1 MSNSFLNTET
11 LTLNDLFSKD
21 RTYSVPKYQRN
32 YSWDEDQWEDL
43 WSDIEDLEKSN
54 YPHFMG
60 SVVLQETKD
69 IKNIDI
75 IDGQQRLST
84 LSIFIAAVIAY
95 IDDLVKK
102 DKDKIDNE
110 KRKEIF
116 NKKYLGYESST
127 TLKIVPKLTLNKT
140 NNNFFT
146 TYIINQNIPNKS
158 TLADADKSNLLL
170 HKAFG
175 FFQRK
180 IKEKF
185 QKEDGKKIAE
195 YVEMI
200 GEQLKF
206 IVIVVQNE
214 LDAYV
219 LFQTLNARGAELT
232 AADLL
237 KNYFLSLLKNDSEA
251 LEQANAMWEDINNK
265 ISTEKIPDF
274 LRSVVNFQT
283 DSVTKNRLF
292 KEVRKDIKT
301 SEKAFSFISKLH
313 NLSSLYLALQ
323 NSNHNSWNE
332 FSQQDAK
339 YYIDILELLRFKSS
353 LPLLLVAKEKIIND
367 QEFTKILKVCAILS
381 IRYSISKTRTNKLE
395 SNYNKI
401 ACNIFYDK
409 YKNTNEII
417 KALKL
422 IDIDDND
429 FKKSFSI
436 YSKKATSGNDAKI
449 VKFLLVNIERHL
461 SGGICD
467 EQLATV
473 EHILPSSSKD
483 EKVHKLGNYILLEEK
498 YNQQLKNKNFKEK
511 INIYS
516 QSNFK
521 LAQYVS
527 REFKVWDAK
536 SIQKY
541 QNFLADQALAIWKI
555 NIRTQ

>member
-1 MSNSFLNTET
+1 MGNSFLNTET
-11 LTLNDLFSKD
+11 LTLNDLLSKD

-60 SVVLQETKD
+60 SIVLQETKD
-69 IKNIDI
+69 VKNIDI

-84 LSIFIAAVIAY
+84 LSIFIAAVIVY

-102 DKDKIDNE
+102 DKDKINNE

-146 TYIINQNIPNKS
+146 TYIINQNIPDKP

-170 HKAFG
+170 HKAFD
-175 FFQRK
+175 FFQKK

-185 QKEDGKKIAE
+185 QEEDGKKIAE

-206 IVIVVQNE
+206 IVIIVQNE

-251 LEQANAMWEDINNK
+251 LEQANSIWEDINNK

-283 DSVTKNRLF
+283 DLVTKNRLF
-292 KEVRKDIKT
+292 KEVRKNIKT
-301 SEKAFSFISKLH
+301 SEEAFSFISKLH

-332 FSQQDAK
+332 FSQKDAK
-339 YYIDILELLRFKSS
+339 YYINILELLRFKSS
-353 LPLLLVAKEKIIND
+353 LPLLLIAKEKIIND
-367 QEFTKILKVCAILS
+367 QEFTKILKACAVLS

-401 ACNIFYDK
+401 ACNIFHSK
-409 YKNTNEII
+409 YKNTKEII
-417 KALKL
+417 DALKS

-436 YSKKATSGNDAKI
+436 YSKKATSGNDEKI
-449 VKFLLVNIERHL
+449 VKFLLFNIERHL

-467 EQLATV
+467 EQIATI
-473 EHILPSSSKD
+473 EHILPSSLND
-483 EKVHKLGNYILLEEK
+483 EKVHKLGNYILLEAK

-511 INIYS
+511 IDIYS
-516 QSNFK
+516 KSNFK
-521 LAQYVS
+521 LAQYVA
-527 REFKVWDAK
+527 ENFKTWDTK
-536 SIQKY
+536 SIDQY
-541 QNFLADQALAIWKI
+541 QNFLAKQALALWKF
-555 NIRTQ
+555 

>member
-1 MSNSFLNTET
+1 ET

-60 SVVLQETKD
+60 SIVLQETKD
-69 IKNIDI
+69 VKNIDI

-84 LSIFIAAVIAY
+84 LSIFIAAVIVY

-102 DKDKIDNE
+102 DKDKINNE

-146 TYIINQNIPNKS
+146 TYIINQNIPDKP

-170 HKAFG
+170 HKAFD
-175 FFQRK
+175 FFQKK

-185 QKEDGKKIAE
+185 QEEDGKKIAE

-206 IVIVVQNE
+206 IVIIVQNE

-251 LEQANAMWEDINNK
+251 LEQANSIWEDINNK

-283 DSVTKNRLF
+283 DLVTKNRLF
-292 KEVRKDIKT
+292 KEVRKNIKT
-301 SEKAFSFISKLH
+301 SEEAFSFISKLH

-332 FSQQDAK
+332 FSQKDAK
-339 YYIDILELLRFKSS
+339 YYINILELLRFKSS
-353 LPLLLVAKEKIIND
+353 LPLLLIAKEKIIND
-367 QEFTKILKVCAILS
+367 QEFTKILKACAVLS

-409 YKNTNEII
+409 YKNANEII

-436 YSKKATSGNDAKI
+436 YSKKATSGNDEKI
-449 VKFLLVNIERHL
+449 VKFLLFNIERHL

-467 EQLATV
+467 EQIATI
-473 EHILPSSSKD
+473 EHILPSSLND
-483 EKVHKLGNYILLEEK
+483 EKVHKLGNYILLEAK

-511 INIYS
+511 IDIYS
-516 QSNFK
+516 KSNFK
-521 LAQYVS
+521 LAQYVA
-527 REFKVWDAK
+527 ENFKTWDTK
-536 SIQKY
+536 SIDQY
-541 QNFLADQALAIWKI
+541 QNFLAKQALALWKF
-555 NIRTQ
+555 

>member
-1 MSNSFLNTET
+1 MGNSFLNTET

-60 SVVLQETKD
+60 SIVLQETKD
-69 IKNIDI
+69 VKNIDI

-84 LSIFIAAVIAY
+84 LSIFIAAVIVY

-102 DKDKIDNE
+102 DKDKINNE

-146 TYIINQNIPNKS
+146 TYIINQNIPDKP

-170 HKAFG
+170 HKAFD
-175 FFQRK
+175 FFQKK

-185 QKEDGKKIAE
+185 QEEDGKKIAE

-206 IVIVVQNE
+206 IVIIVQNE

-251 LEQANAMWEDINNK
+251 LEQANSIWEDINNK

-283 DSVTKNRLF
+283 DLVTKNRLF
-292 KEVRKDIKT
+292 KEVRKNIKT
-301 SEKAFSFISKLH
+301 SEEAFSFISKLH

-332 FSQQDAK
+332 FSQKDAK
-339 YYIDILELLRFKSS
+339 YYINILELLRFKSS
-353 LPLLLVAKEKIIND
+353 LPLLLIAKEKIIND
-367 QEFTKILKVCAILS
+367 QEFT
-381 IRYSISKTRTNKLE
+381 
-395 SNYNKI
+395 
-401 ACNIFYDK
+401 
-409 YKNTNEII
+409 
-417 KALKL
+417 
-422 IDIDDND
+422 
-429 FKKSFSI
+429 
-436 YSKKATSGNDAKI
+436 
-449 VKFLLVNIERHL
+449 
-461 SGGICD
+461 
-467 EQLATV
+467 
-473 EHILPSSSKD
+473 
-483 EKVHKLGNYILLEEK
+483 
-498 YNQQLKNKNFKEK
+498 
-511 INIYS
+511 
-516 QSNFK
+516 
-521 LAQYVS
+521 
-527 REFKVWDAK
+527 
-536 SIQKY
+536 
-541 QNFLADQALAIWKI
+541 
-555 NIRTQ
+555 

>member
-1 MSNSFLNTET
+1 MGNSFLNTET

-60 SVVLQETKD
+60 SIVLQETKD
-69 IKNIDI
+69 VKNIDI

-84 LSIFIAAVIAY
+84 LSIFIAAVIVY

-102 DKDKIDNE
+102 DKDKINNE

-127 TLKIVPKLTLNKT
+127 TLKIVPKLILNKT

-146 TYIINQNIPNKS
+146 TYIINQNIPDKP

-170 HKAFG
+170 HKAFD
-175 FFQRK
+175 FFQKK

-185 QKEDGKKIAE
+185 QEEDGKKIAE

-206 IVIVVQNE
+206 IVIIVQNE

-251 LEQANAMWEDINNK
+251 LEQANSIWEDINNK

-283 DSVTKNRLF
+283 DLVTKNRLF
-292 KEVRKDIKT
+292 KEVRKNIKT
-301 SEKAFSFISKLH
+301 SEEAFSFISKLH

-332 FSQQDAK
+332 FSQKDAK
-339 YYIDILELLRFKSS
+339 YYINILELLRFKSS
-353 LPLLLVAKEKIIND
+353 LPLLLIAKEKIIND
-367 QEFTKILKVCAILS
+367 QEFTKILKACAVLS

-409 YKNTNEII
+409 YKNANEII

-436 YSKKATSGNDAKI
+436 YSKKATSGNDEKI
-449 VKFLLVNIERHL
+449 VKFLLFNIERHL

-467 EQLATV
+467 EQIATI
-473 EHILPSSSKD
+473 EHILPSSLND
-483 EKVHKLGNYILLEEK
+483 EKVHKLGNYILLEAK

-511 INIYS
+511 IDIYS
-516 QSNFK
+516 KSNFK
-521 LAQYVS
+521 LAQYVA
-527 REFKVWDAK
+527 ENFKTWDTK
-536 SIQKY
+536 SIDQY
-541 QNFLADQALAIWKI
+541 QNFLAKQALALWKF
-555 NIRTQ
+555 

>member
-1 MSNSFLNTET
+1 MGNSFLNTET

-60 SVVLQETKD
+60 SIVLQETKD
-69 IKNIDI
+69 VKNIDI

-84 LSIFIAAVIAY
+84 LSIFIAAVIVY

-102 DKDKIDNE
+102 DKDKINNE

-146 TYIINQNIPNKS
+146 TYIINQNIPDKP

-170 HKAFG
+170 HKAFD
-175 FFQRK
+175 FFQKK

-185 QKEDGKKIAE
+185 QEEDGKKIAE

-206 IVIVVQNE
+206 IVIIVQNE

-219 LFQTLNARGAELT
+219 LFQTLNTRGAELT

-251 LEQANAMWEDINNK
+251 LEQANSIWEDINNK

-283 DSVTKNRLF
+283 DLVTKNRLF
-292 KEVRKDIKT
+292 KEVRKNIKT
-301 SEKAFSFISKLH
+301 SEEAFSFISKLH

-332 FSQQDAK
+332 FSQKDAK
-339 YYIDILELLRFKSS
+339 YYINILELLRFKSS
-353 LPLLLVAKEKIIND
+353 LPLLLIAKEKIIND
-367 QEFTKILKVCAILS
+367 QEFTKILKACAVLS

-409 YKNTNEII
+409 YKNANEII

-436 YSKKATSGNDAKI
+436 YSKKATSGNDEKI
-449 VKFLLVNIERHL
+449 VKFLLFNIERHL

-467 EQLATV
+467 EQIATI
-473 EHILPSSSKD
+473 EHILPSSLND
-483 EKVHKLGNYILLEEK
+483 EKVHKLGNYILLEAK

-511 INIYS
+511 IDIYS
-516 QSNFK
+516 KSNFK
-521 LAQYVS
+521 LAQYVA
-527 REFKVWDAK
+527 ENFKTWDTK
-536 SIQKY
+536 SIDQY
-541 QNFLADQALAIWKI
+541 QNFLAKQALALWKF
-555 NIRTQ
+555 

>member
-1 MSNSFLNTET
+1 MGNSFLNTET

-32 YSWDEDQWEDL
+32 YSWDEYQWEDL

-60 SVVLQETKD
+60 SIVLQETKD
-69 IKNIDI
+69 VKNIDI

-84 LSIFIAAVIAY
+84 LSIFIAAVIVY

-102 DKDKIDNE
+102 DKDKINNE

-127 TLKIVPKLTLNKT
+127 TLKIVPKLILNKT

-146 TYIINQNIPNKS
+146 TYIINQNIPDKP

-170 HKAFG
+170 HKAFD
-175 FFQRK
+175 FFQKK

-185 QKEDGKKIAE
+185 QEEDGKKIAE

-206 IVIVVQNE
+206 IVIIVQNE

-251 LEQANAMWEDINNK
+251 LEQANSIWEDINNK

-283 DSVTKNRLF
+283 DLVTKNRLF
-292 KEVRKDIKT
+292 KEVRKNIKT
-301 SEKAFSFISKLH
+301 SEEAFSFISKLH

-332 FSQQDAK
+332 FSQKDAK
-339 YYIDILELLRFKSS
+339 YYINILELLRFKSS
-353 LPLLLVAKEKIIND
+353 LPLLLIAKEKIIND
-367 QEFTKILKVCAILS
+367 QEFTKILKACAVLS

-409 YKNTNEII
+409 YKNANEII

-436 YSKKATSGNDAKI
+436 YSKKATSGNDEKI
-449 VKFLLVNIERHL
+449 VKFLLFNIERHL

-467 EQLATV
+467 EQIATI
-473 EHILPSSSKD
+473 EHILPSSLND
-483 EKVHKLGNYILLEEK
+483 EKVHKLGNYILLEAK

-511 INIYS
+511 IDIYS
-516 QSNFK
+516 KSNFK
-521 LAQYVS
+521 LAQYVA
-527 REFKVWDAK
+527 ENFKTWDTK
-536 SIQKY
+536 SIDQY
-541 QNFLADQALAIWKI
+541 QNFLAKQALALWKF
-555 NIRTQ
+555 

>member
-1 MSNSFLNTET
+1 
-11 LTLNDLFSKD
+11 NDLFSKD

-60 SVVLQETKD
+60 SIVLQETKD
-69 IKNIDI
+69 VKNIDI

-84 LSIFIAAVIAY
+84 LSIFIAAVIVY

-102 DKDKIDNE
+102 DKDKINNE

-146 TYIINQNIPNKS
+146 TYIINQNIPDKP

-170 HKAFG
+170 HKAFD
-175 FFQRK
+175 FFQKK

-185 QKEDGKKIAE
+185 QEEDGKKIAE

-206 IVIVVQNE
+206 IVIIVQNE

-251 LEQANAMWEDINNK
+251 LEQANSIWEDINNK

-283 DSVTKNRLF
+283 DLVTKNRLF
-292 KEVRKDIKT
+292 KEVRKNIKT
-301 SEKAFSFISKLH
+301 SEEAFSFISKLH

-332 FSQQDAK
+332 FSQKDAK
-339 YYIDILELLRFKSS
+339 YYINILELLRFKSS
-353 LPLLLVAKEKIIND
+353 LPLLLIAKEKIIND
-367 QEFTKILKVCAILS
+367 QEFTKILKACAVLS

-409 YKNTNEII
+409 YKNANEII

-436 YSKKATSGNDAKI
+436 YSKKATSGNDEKI
-449 VKFLLVNIERHL
+449 VKFLLFNIERHL

-467 EQLATV
+467 EQIATI
-473 EHILPSSSKD
+473 EHILPSSLND
-483 EKVHKLGNYILLEEK
+483 EKVHKLGNYILLEAK

-511 INIYS
+511 IDIYS
-516 QSNFK
+516 KSNFK
-521 LAQYVS
+521 LAQYVA
-527 REFKVWDAK
+527 ENFKTWDTK
-536 SIQKY
+536 SIDQY
-541 QNFLADQALAIWKI
+541 QNFLAKQALALWKF
-555 NIRTQ
+555 

>member
-1 MSNSFLNTET
+1 MGNSFLNTET
-11 LTLNDLFSKD
+11 LTLNDLLSKD

-32 YSWDEDQWEDL
+32 YSWDEDQWKDL

-60 SVVLQETKD
+60 SIVLQETKD
-69 IKNIDI
+69 VKNIDI

-84 LSIFIAAVIAY
+84 LSIFIAAVIVY

-102 DKDKIDNE
+102 DKDKINNE

-146 TYIINQNIPNKS
+146 TYIINQNIPDKP

-170 HKAFG
+170 HKAFD
-175 FFQRK
+175 FFQKK

-185 QKEDGKKIAE
+185 QEEDGKKIAE

-206 IVIVVQNE
+206 IVIIVQNE

-251 LEQANAMWEDINNK
+251 LEQANSIWEDINNK

-283 DSVTKNRLF
+283 DLVTKNRLF
-292 KEVRKDIKT
+292 KEVRKNIKT
-301 SEKAFSFISKLH
+301 SEEAFSFISKLH

-332 FSQQDAK
+332 FSQKDAK
-339 YYIDILELLRFKSS
+339 YYINILELLRFKSS
-353 LPLLLVAKEKIIND
+353 LPLLLIAKEKIIND
-367 QEFTKILKVCAILS
+367 QEFTKILKACAVLS

-409 YKNTNEII
+409 YKNANEII

-436 YSKKATSGNDAKI
+436 YSKKATSGNDEKI
-449 VKFLLVNIERHL
+449 VKFLLFNIERHL

-467 EQLATV
+467 EQIATI
-473 EHILPSSSKD
+473 EHILPSSLND
-483 EKVHKLGNYILLEEK
+483 EKVHKLGNYILLEAK

-511 INIYS
+511 IDIYS
-516 QSNFK
+516 KSNFK
-521 LAQYVS
+521 LAQYVA
-527 REFKVWDAK
+527 ENFKTWDTK
-536 SIQKY
+536 SIDQYQK
-541 QNFLADQALAIWKI
+541 FFS
-555 NIRTQ
+555 

>member
-1 MSNSFLNTET
+1 LNTET

-60 SVVLQETKD
+60 SIVLQETKD
-69 IKNIDI
+69 VKNIDI

-84 LSIFIAAVIAY
+84 LSIFIAAVIVY

-102 DKDKIDNE
+102 DKDKINNE

-146 TYIINQNIPNKS
+146 TYIINQNIPDKP

-170 HKAFG
+170 HKAFD
-175 FFQRK
+175 FFQKK

-185 QKEDGKKIAE
+185 QEEDGKKIAE

-206 IVIVVQNE
+206 IVIIVQNE

-251 LEQANAMWEDINNK
+251 LEQANSIWEDINNK

-283 DSVTKNRLF
+283 DLVTKNRLF
-292 KEVRKDIKT
+292 KEVRKNIKT
-301 SEKAFSFISKLH
+301 SEEAFSFISKLH

-332 FSQQDAK
+332 FSQKDAK
-339 YYIDILELLRFKSS
+339 YYINILELLRFKSS
-353 LPLLLVAKEKIIND
+353 LPLLLIAKEKIIND
-367 QEFTKILKVCAILS
+367 QEFTKILKACAVLS

-409 YKNTNEII
+409 YKNANEII

-436 YSKKATSGNDAKI
+436 YSKKATSGNDEKI
-449 VKFLLVNIERHL
+449 VKFLLFNIERHL

-467 EQLATV
+467 EQIATI
-473 EHILPSSSKD
+473 EHILPSSLND
-483 EKVHKLGNYILLEEK
+483 EKVHKLGNYILLEAK

-511 INIYS
+511 IDIYS
-516 QSNFK
+516 KSNFK
-521 LAQYVS
+521 LAQYVA
-527 REFKVWDAK
+527 ENFKTWDTK
-536 SIQKY
+536 SIDQY
-541 QNFLADQALAIWKI
+541 QNFLAKQALALWKF
-555 NIRTQ
+555 

>member
-1 MSNSFLNTET
+1 MGNSFLNTET
-11 LTLNDLFSKD
+11 LTLNDLLSKD

-60 SVVLQETKD
+60 SIVLQETKD
-69 IKNIDI
+69 VKNIDI

-84 LSIFIAAVIAY
+84 LSIFIAAVIVY

-102 DKDKIDNE
+102 DKDKINNE

-146 TYIINQNIPNKS
+146 TYIINQNIPDKP

-170 HKAFG
+170 HKAFD
-175 FFQRK
+175 FFQKK

-185 QKEDGKKIAE
+185 QEEDGKKIAE

-206 IVIVVQNE
+206 IVIIVQNE

-251 LEQANAMWEDINNK
+251 LEQANSIWEDINNK

-283 DSVTKNRLF
+283 DLVTKNRLF
-292 KEVRKDIKT
+292 KEVRKNIKT
-301 SEKAFSFISKLH
+301 SEEAFSFISKLH

-332 FSQQDAK
+332 FSQKDAK
-339 YYIDILELLRFKSS
+339 YCINILELLRFKSS
-353 LPLLLVAKEKIIND
+353 LPLLLIAKEKIIND
-367 QEFTKILKVCAILS
+367 QEFTKILKACAVLS

-409 YKNTNEII
+409 YKNANEII

-436 YSKKATSGNDAKI
+436 YSKKATSGNDEKI
-449 VKFLLVNIERHL
+449 VKFLLFNIERHL

-467 EQLATV
+467 EQIATI
-473 EHILPSSSKD
+473 EHILPSSLND
-483 EKVHKLGNYILLEEK
+483 EKVHKLGNYILLEAK

-511 INIYS
+511 IDIYS
-516 QSNFK
+516 KSNFK
-521 LAQYVS
+521 LAQYVA
-527 REFKVWDAK
+527 ENFKTWDTK
-536 SIQKY
+536 SIDQY
-541 QNFLADQALAIWKI
+541 QNFLAKQALALWKF
-555 NIRTQ
+555 

>member
-1 MSNSFLNTET
+1 GNSFLNTET

-60 SVVLQETKD
+60 SIVLQETKD
-69 IKNIDI
+69 VKNIDI

-84 LSIFIAAVIAY
+84 LSIFIAAVIVY

-102 DKDKIDNE
+102 DKDKINNE

-146 TYIINQNIPNKS
+146 TYIINQNIPDKP

-170 HKAFG
+170 HKAFD
-175 FFQRK
+175 FFQKK

-185 QKEDGKKIAE
+185 QEEDGKKIAE

-206 IVIVVQNE
+206 IVIIVQNE

-251 LEQANAMWEDINNK
+251 LEQANSIWEDINNK

-283 DSVTKNRLF
+283 DLVTKNRLF
-292 KEVRKDIKT
+292 KEVRKNIKT
-301 SEKAFSFISKLH
+301 SEEAFSFISKLH

-332 FSQQDAK
+332 FSQKDAK
-339 YYIDILELLRFKSS
+339 YYINILELLRFKSS
-353 LPLLLVAKEKIIND
+353 LPLLLIAKEKIIND
-367 QEFTKILKVCAILS
+367 QEFTKILKACAVLS

-409 YKNTNEII
+409 YKNANEII

-436 YSKKATSGNDAKI
+436 YSKKATSGNDEKI
-449 VKFLLVNIERHL
+449 VKFLLFNIERHL

-467 EQLATV
+467 EQIATI
-473 EHILPSSSKD
+473 EHILPSSLND
-483 EKVHKLGNYILLEEK
+483 EKVHKLGNYILLEAK

-511 INIYS
+511 IDIYS
-516 QSNFK
+516 KSNFK
-521 LAQYVS
+521 LAQYVA
-527 REFKVWDAK
+527 ENFKTWDTK
-536 SIQKY
+536 SIDQY
-541 QNFLADQALAIWKI
+541 QNFLAKQALALWKF
-555 NIRTQ
+555 

>member
-1 MSNSFLNTET
+1 
-11 LTLNDLFSKD
+11 
-21 RTYSVPKYQRN
+21 
-32 YSWDEDQWEDL
+32 
-43 WSDIEDLEKSN
+43 
-54 YPHFMG
+54 
-60 SVVLQETKD
+60 
-69 IKNIDI
+69 
-75 IDGQQRLST
+75 
-84 LSIFIAAVIAY
+84 
-95 IDDLVKK
+95 
-102 DKDKIDNE
+102 
-110 KRKEIF
+110 
-116 NKKYLGYESST
+116 
-127 TLKIVPKLTLNKT
+127 
-140 NNNFFT
+140 
-146 TYIINQNIPNKS
+146 INQNIPDKP

-170 HKAFG
+170 HKAFD
-175 FFQRK
+175 FFQKK

-185 QKEDGKKIAE
+185 QEEDGKKIAE

-206 IVIVVQNE
+206 IVIIVQNE

-251 LEQANAMWEDINNK
+251 LEQANSIWEDINNK

-283 DSVTKNRLF
+283 DLVTKNRLF
-292 KEVRKDIKT
+292 KEVRKNIKT
-301 SEKAFSFISKLH
+301 SEEAFSFISKLH

-332 FSQQDAK
+332 FSQKDAK
-339 YYIDILELLRFKSS
+339 YYINILELLRFKSS
-353 LPLLLVAKEKIIND
+353 LPLLLIAKEKIIND
-367 QEFTKILKVCAILS
+367 QEFTKILKACAVLS

-409 YKNTNEII
+409 YKNANEII

-436 YSKKATSGNDAKI
+436 YSKKATSGNDEKI
-449 VKFLLVNIERHL
+449 VKFLLFNIERHL

-467 EQLATV
+467 EQIVTI
-473 EHILPSSSKD
+473 EHILPSSLND
-483 EKVHKLGNYILLEEK
+483 EKVHKLGNYILLEAK

-511 INIYS
+511 IDIYS
-516 QSNFK
+516 KSNFK
-521 LAQYVS
+521 LAQYVA
-527 REFKVWDAK
+527 ENFKTWDTK
-536 SIQKY
+536 SIDQY
-541 QNFLADQALAIWKI
+541 QNFLAKQALALWKF
-555 NIRTQ
+555 

>member
-1 MSNSFLNTET
+1 MGNSFLNTET

-60 SVVLQETKD
+60 SIVLQETKD
-69 IKNIDI
+69 VKNIDI

-84 LSIFIAAVIAY
+84 LSIFIAAVIVY

-102 DKDKIDNE
+102 DKDKINNE

-146 TYIINQNIPNKS
+146 TYIINQNIPDKP

-170 HKAFG
+170 HKAFD
-175 FFQRK
+175 FFQKK

-185 QKEDGKKIAE
+185 QEEDGKKIAE

-206 IVIVVQNE
+206 IVIIVQNE

-251 LEQANAMWEDINNK
+251 LEQANSIWEDINNK

-283 DSVTKNRLF
+283 DLVTKNRLF
-292 KEVRKDIKT
+292 KEVRKNIKT
-301 SEKAFSFISKLH
+301 SEEAFSFISKLH

-332 FSQQDAK
+332 ISQKDAK
-339 YYIDILELLRFKSS
+339 YYINILELLRFKSS
-353 LPLLLVAKEKIIND
+353 LPLLLIAKEKIIND
-367 QEFTKILKVCAILS
+367 QEFTKILKACAVLS

-409 YKNTNEII
+409 YKNANEII

-436 YSKKATSGNDAKI
+436 YSKKATSGNDEKI
-449 VKFLLVNIERHL
+449 VKFLLFNIERHL

-467 EQLATV
+467 EQIATI
-473 EHILPSSSKD
+473 EHILPSSLND
-483 EKVHKLGNYILLEEK
+483 EKVHKLGNYILLEAK

-511 INIYS
+511 IDIYS
-516 QSNFK
+516 KSNFK
-521 LAQYVS
+521 LAQYVA
-527 REFKVWDAK
+527 ENFKTWDTK
-536 SIQKY
+536 SIDQY
-541 QNFLADQALAIWKI
+541 QNFLAKQALALWKF
-555 NIRTQ
+555 

>member
-1 MSNSFLNTET
+1 MGNSFLNTET

-60 SVVLQETKD
+60 SIVLQETKD
-69 IKNIDI
+69 VKNIDI

-84 LSIFIAAVIAY
+84 LSIFIAAVIVY

-102 DKDKIDNE
+102 DKDKINNE

-146 TYIINQNIPNKS
+146 TYIINQNIPDKP

-170 HKAFG
+170 HKAFD
-175 FFQRK
+175 FFQKK

-185 QKEDGKKIAE
+185 QEEDGKKIAE
-195 YVEMI
+195 YVKMI

-206 IVIVVQNE
+206 IVIIVQNE

-251 LEQANAMWEDINNK
+251 LEQANSIWEDINNK

-283 DSVTKNRLF
+283 DLVTKNRLF
-292 KEVRKDIKT
+292 KEVRKNIKT
-301 SEKAFSFISKLH
+301 SEEAFSFISKLH

-332 FSQQDAK
+332 FSQKDAK
-339 YYIDILELLRFKSS
+339 YYINILELLRFKSS
-353 LPLLLVAKEKIIND
+353 LPLLLIAKEKIIND
-367 QEFTKILKVCAILS
+367 QEFTKILKACAVLS

-409 YKNTNEII
+409 YKNANEII

-436 YSKKATSGNDAKI
+436 YSKKATSGNDEKI
-449 VKFLLVNIERHL
+449 VKFLLFNIERHL

-467 EQLATV
+467 EQIATI
-473 EHILPSSSKD
+473 EHILPSSLND
-483 EKVHKLGNYILLEEK
+483 EKVHKLGNYILLEAK

-511 INIYS
+511 IDIYS
-516 QSNFK
+516 KSNFK
-521 LAQYVS
+521 LAQYVA
-527 REFKVWDAK
+527 ENFKTWDTK
-536 SIQKY
+536 SIDQY
-541 QNFLADQALAIWKI
+541 QNFLAKQALALWKF
-555 NIRTQ
+555 

>member
-1 MSNSFLNTET
+1 MGNSFLNTET

-32 YSWDEDQWEDL
+32 YSWSEDQWEDL

-60 SVVLQETKD
+60 SIVLQETKD
-69 IKNIDI
+69 VKNIDI

-84 LSIFIAAVIAY
+84 LSIFIAAVIVY

-146 TYIINQNIPNKS
+146 TYIINQNIPDKP
-158 TLADADKSNLLL
+158 TLSDADKSNLLL
-170 HKAFG
+170 HKAFD
-175 FFQRK
+175 FFQKK

-237 KNYFLSLLKNDSEA
+237 KNYFLSLLKNDFGA
-251 LEQANAMWEDINNK
+251 LEQANSIWEDINDK

-274 LRSVVNFQT
+274 LRSVINFQT
-283 DSVTKNRLF
+283 DLVTKNRLF
-292 KEVRKDIKT
+292 KEVRKNIKT
-301 SEKAFSFISKLH
+301 SKEAFSFISKLH

-353 LPLLLVAKEKIIND
+353 LPLLLVAKEKITDD

-401 ACNIFYDK
+401 ACNIFYGK

-436 YSKKATSGNDAKI
+436 YSKKATSGNNAKI
-449 VKFLLVNIERHL
+449 VKFLLVSIERHL

-467 EQLATV
+467 EQIATI
-473 EHILPSSSKD
+473 EHILPSSLND
-483 EKVHKLGNYILLEEK
+483 EKVHKLGNYILLEAK

-511 INIYS
+511 IDIYS
-516 QSNFK
+516 KSNFK
-521 LAQYVS
+521 LAQYVA
-527 REFKVWDAK
+527 ENFKTWDTK
-536 SIQKY
+536 SINQY
-541 QNFLADQALAIWKI
+541 QNFLAKQALALWKI
-555 NIRTQ
+555 

>member
-1 MSNSFLNTET
+1 MGNSFLNTET
-11 LTLNDLFSKD
+11 LTLNDLLSKD

-60 SVVLQETKD
+60 SIVLQETKD
-69 IKNIDI
+69 VKNIDI

-84 LSIFIAAVIAY
+84 LSIFIAAVIVY

-102 DKDKIDNE
+102 DKDKINNE

-146 TYIINQNIPNKS
+146 TYIINQNIPDKP

-170 HKAFG
+170 HKAFD
-175 FFQRK
+175 FFQKK

-185 QKEDGKKIAE
+185 QEEDGKKIAE

-206 IVIVVQNE
+206 IVIIVQNE

-251 LEQANAMWEDINNK
+251 LEQANSIWEDINNK

-283 DSVTKNRLF
+283 DLVTKNRLF
-292 KEVRKDIKT
+292 KEVRKNIKT
-301 SEKAFSFISKLH
+301 SEEAFSFISKLH

-332 FSQQDAK
+332 FSQKDAK
-339 YYIDILELLRFKSS
+339 YYINILELLRFKSS
-353 LPLLLVAKEKIIND
+353 LPLLLIAKEKIIND
-367 QEFTKILKVCAILS
+367 QEFTKILKACAVLS

-409 YKNTNEII
+409 YKNANEII

-436 YSKKATSGNDAKI
+436 YSKKATSGNDEKI
-449 VKFLLVNIERHL
+449 VKFLLFNIERHL

-467 EQLATV
+467 EQIATI
-473 EHILPSSSKD
+473 EHILPSSLND
-483 EKVHKLGNYILLEEK
+483 EKVHKLGNYILLEAK

-511 INIYS
+511 IDIYS
-516 QSNFK
+516 KSNFK
-521 LAQYVS
+521 LAQYVA
-527 REFKVWDAK
+527 ENFKTWDTK
-536 SIQKY
+536 SIDQY
-541 QNFLADQALAIWKI
+541 QNFLAKQALALWKF
-555 NIRTQ
+555 

>member
-1 MSNSFLNTET
+1 MGNSFLNTET

-43 WSDIEDLEKSN
+43 WSDIEDLEKSI

-60 SVVLQETKD
+60 SIVLQETKD
-69 IKNIDI
+69 VKNIDI

-84 LSIFIAAVIAY
+84 LSIFIAAVIVY

-102 DKDKIDNE
+102 DKDKINNE

-146 TYIINQNIPNKS
+146 TYIINQNIPDKP

-170 HKAFG
+170 HKAFD
-175 FFQRK
+175 FFQKK

-185 QKEDGKKIAE
+185 QEEDGKKIAE

-206 IVIVVQNE
+206 IVIIVQNE

-251 LEQANAMWEDINNK
+251 LEQANSIWEDINNK

-283 DSVTKNRLF
+283 DLVTKNRLF
-292 KEVRKDIKT
+292 KEVRKNIKT
-301 SEKAFSFISKLH
+301 SEEAFSFISKLH

-332 FSQQDAK
+332 FSQKDAK
-339 YYIDILELLRFKSS
+339 YYINILELLRFKSS
-353 LPLLLVAKEKIIND
+353 LPLLLIAKEKIIND
-367 QEFTKILKVCAILS
+367 QEFTKILKACAVLS

-409 YKNTNEII
+409 YKNANEII

-436 YSKKATSGNDAKI
+436 YSKKATSGNDEKI
-449 VKFLLVNIERHL
+449 VKFLLFNIERHL

-467 EQLATV
+467 EQIATI
-473 EHILPSSSKD
+473 EHILPSSLND
-483 EKVHKLGNYILLEEK
+483 EKVHKLGNYILLEAK

-511 INIYS
+511 IDIYS
-516 QSNFK
+516 KSNFK
-521 LAQYVS
+521 LAQYVA
-527 REFKVWDAK
+527 ENFKTWDTK
-536 SIQKY
+536 SIDQY
-541 QNFLADQALAIWKI
+541 QNFLAKQALALWKF
-555 NIRTQ
+555 

>member
-1 MSNSFLNTET
+1 
-11 LTLNDLFSKD
+11 
-21 RTYSVPKYQRN
+21 
-32 YSWDEDQWEDL
+32 
-43 WSDIEDLEKSN
+43 
-54 YPHFMG
+54 
-60 SVVLQETKD
+60 
-69 IKNIDI
+69 
-75 IDGQQRLST
+75 
-84 LSIFIAAVIAY
+84 IAAVIVY

-102 DKDKIDNE
+102 DKDKINNE

-146 TYIINQNIPNKS
+146 TYIINQNIPDKP

-170 HKAFG
+170 HKAFD
-175 FFQRK
+175 FFQKK

-185 QKEDGKKIAE
+185 QEEDGKKIAE

-206 IVIVVQNE
+206 IVIIVQNE

-251 LEQANAMWEDINNK
+251 LEQANSIWEDINNK

-283 DSVTKNRLF
+283 DLVTKNRLF
-292 KEVRKDIKT
+292 KEVRKNIKT
-301 SEKAFSFISKLH
+301 SEEAFSFISKLH

-332 FSQQDAK
+332 FSQKDAK
-339 YYIDILELLRFKSS
+339 YYINILELLRFKSS
-353 LPLLLVAKEKIIND
+353 LPLLLIAKEKIIND
-367 QEFTKILKVCAILS
+367 QEFTKILKACAVLS

-409 YKNTNEII
+409 YKNANEII

-436 YSKKATSGNDAKI
+436 YSKKATSGNDEKI
-449 VKFLLVNIERHL
+449 VKFLLFNIERHL

-467 EQLATV
+467 EQIATI
-473 EHILPSSSKD
+473 EHILPSSLND
-483 EKVHKLGNYILLEEK
+483 EKVHKLGNYILLEAK

-511 INIYS
+511 IDIYS
-516 QSNFK
+516 KSNFK
-521 LAQYVS
+521 LAQYVA
-527 REFKVWDAK
+527 ENFKTWDTK
-536 SIQKY
+536 SIDQY
-541 QNFLADQALAIWKI
+541 QNFLAKQALALWKF
-555 NIRTQ
+555 

>member
-1 MSNSFLNTET
+1 FLNTET

-60 SVVLQETKD
+60 SIVLQETKD
-69 IKNIDI
+69 VKNIDI

-84 LSIFIAAVIAY
+84 LSIFIAAVIVY

-102 DKDKIDNE
+102 DKDKINNE

-127 TLKIVPKLTLNKT
+127 TLKIVPKLILNKT

-146 TYIINQNIPNKS
+146 TYIINQNIPDKP

-170 HKAFG
+170 HKAFD
-175 FFQRK
+175 FFQKK

-185 QKEDGKKIAE
+185 QEEDGKKIAE

-206 IVIVVQNE
+206 IVIIVQNE

-251 LEQANAMWEDINNK
+251 LEQANSIWEDINNK

-283 DSVTKNRLF
+283 DLVTKNRLF
-292 KEVRKDIKT
+292 KEVRKNIKT
-301 SEKAFSFISKLH
+301 SEEAFSFISKLH

-332 FSQQDAK
+332 FSQKDAK
-339 YYIDILELLRFKSS
+339 YYINILELLRFKSS
-353 LPLLLVAKEKIIND
+353 LPLLLIAKEKIIND
-367 QEFTKILKVCAILS
+367 QEFTKILKACAVLS

-409 YKNTNEII
+409 YKNANEII

-436 YSKKATSGNDAKI
+436 YSKKATSGNDEKI
-449 VKFLLVNIERHL
+449 VKFLLFNIERHL

-467 EQLATV
+467 EQIATI
-473 EHILPSSSKD
+473 EHILPSSLND
-483 EKVHKLGNYILLEEK
+483 EKVHKLGNYILLEAK

-511 INIYS
+511 IDIYS
-516 QSNFK
+516 KSNFK
-521 LAQYVS
+521 LAQYVA
-527 REFKVWDAK
+527 ENFKTWDTK
-536 SIQKY
+536 SIDQY
-541 QNFLADQALAIWKI
+541 QNFLAKQALALWKF
-555 NIRTQ
+555 

>member
-11 LTLNDLFSKD
+11 LTFNDLFGKD

-32 YSWDEDQWEDL
+32 YSWSEDQWEDL
-43 WSDIEDLEKSN
+43 WCDIEDLEKSN

-60 SVVLQETKD
+60 SIVLQETKD
-69 IKNIDI
+69 AKNIDI
-75 IDGQQRLST
+75 IDGQQRLTT
-84 LSIFIAAVIAY
+84 LSIFMSAIIFY
-95 IDDLVKK
+95 IDNLVKK
-102 DKDKIDNE
+102 DKDKTDNK

-127 TLKIVPKLTLNKT
+127 TLKIVPKLTLNNT

-146 TYIINQNIPNKS
+146 HYIINQNTPDKP
-158 TLADADKSNLLL
+158 TLADEDNSNYLLY
-170 HKAFG
+170 KAFD
-175 FFQRK
+175 FFQKK

-185 QKEDGKKIAE
+185 QEEDGKTIAE

-206 IVIVVQNE
+206 IVIIVQNE

-219 LFQTLNARGAELT
+219 LFQTLNARGVELT

-237 KNYFLSLLKNDSEA
+237 KNYFLNLLKNESEI
-251 LEQANAMWEDINNK
+251 LNQANLMWENINNK

-274 LRSVVNFQT
+274 LRSVINSQI
-283 DSVTKNRLF
+283 DLVTKNRLF
-292 KEVRKDIKT
+292 KEVKKNIKT
-301 SEKAFSFISKLH
+301 SEEAFNFISKLH
-313 NLSSLYLALQ
+313 SLSSLYLALQ
-323 NSNHNSWNE
+323 NSNHSSWND
-332 FSQQDAK
+332 FAVQDVK
-339 YYIDILELLRFKSS
+339 YYIYILELLRFKSS
-353 LPLLLVAKEKIIND
+353 LPLLLIAKEKITSD
-367 QEFTKILKVCAILS
+367 QDFVKILKACAILS

-401 ACNIFYDK
+401 ACNIFHNK

-417 KALKL
+417 DALKL

-461 SGGICD
+461 SGGVCD
-467 EQLATV
+467 EQIATI
-473 EHILPSSSKD
+473 EHILPSSLND
-483 EKVHKLGNYILLEEK
+483 EKVHKLGNYILLEKK
-498 YNQQLKNKNFKEK
+498 YNHELKNKKFEEK
-511 INIYS
+511 ISIYS
-516 QSNFK
+516 KSNFK
-521 LAQYVS
+521 LPRYIA
-527 REFKVWDAK
+527 ENFKIWDVK
-536 SIQKY
+536 SIDQY
-541 QNFLADQALAIWKI
+541 QNFLAKQALAIWKI
-555 NIRTQ
+555 Q

>member
-1 MSNSFLNTET
+1 MGNSFLNTET

-60 SVVLQETKD
+60 SIVLQETKD
-69 IKNIDI
+69 VKNIDI

-84 LSIFIAAVIAY
+84 LSIFIAAVIVY

-102 DKDKIDNE
+102 DKDKINNE

-146 TYIINQNIPNKS
+146 TYIINQNIPDKP

-170 HKAFG
+170 HKAFD
-175 FFQRK
+175 FFQKK

-185 QKEDGKKIAE
+185 QEEDGKKIAE

-206 IVIVVQNE
+206 IVIIVQNE

-251 LEQANAMWEDINNK
+251 LEQANSIWEDINNK

-283 DSVTKNRLF
+283 DLVTKNRLF
-292 KEVRKDIKT
+292 KEVRKNIKT
-301 SEKAFSFISKLH
+301 SEEAFSFISKLH

-332 FSQQDAK
+332 FSQKDAK
-339 YYIDILELLRFKSS
+339 YYINILELLRFKSS
-353 LPLLLVAKEKIIND
+353 LPLLLIAKEKIIND
-367 QEFTKILKVCAILS
+367 QEFTKILKACAVLS

-409 YKNTNEII
+409 YKNANEII

-436 YSKKATSGNDAKI
+436 YSKKATSGNDEKI
-449 VKFLLVNIERHL
+449 VKFLLFNIERHL

-467 EQLATV
+467 EQIATI
-473 EHILPSSSKD
+473 EHILPSSLND
-483 EKVHKLGNYILLEEK
+483 EKVHKLGNYILLEAK

-511 INIYS
+511 IDIYS
-516 QSNFK
+516 KSNFK
-521 LAQYVS
+521 LAQYVA
-527 REFKVWDAK
+527 ENFKTWDTK
-536 SIQKY
+536 SIDQY
-541 QNFLADQALAIWKI
+541 QNFLAKQALALWKF
-555 NIRTQ
+555 

>member
-1 MSNSFLNTET
+1 
-11 LTLNDLFSKD
+11 
-21 RTYSVPKYQRN
+21 
-32 YSWDEDQWEDL
+32 
-43 WSDIEDLEKSN
+43 
-54 YPHFMG
+54 
-60 SVVLQETKD
+60 
-69 IKNIDI
+69 
-75 IDGQQRLST
+75 
-84 LSIFIAAVIAY
+84 
-95 IDDLVKK
+95 
-102 DKDKIDNE
+102 
-110 KRKEIF
+110 
-116 NKKYLGYESST
+116 
-127 TLKIVPKLTLNKT
+127 LNKT

-146 TYIINQNIPNKS
+146 TYIINQNIPDKP

-170 HKAFG
+170 HKAFD
-175 FFQRK
+175 FFQKK

-185 QKEDGKKIAE
+185 QEEDGKKIAE

-206 IVIVVQNE
+206 IVIIVQNE

-251 LEQANAMWEDINNK
+251 LEQANSIWEDINNK

-283 DSVTKNRLF
+283 DLVTKNRLF
-292 KEVRKDIKT
+292 KEVRKNIKT
-301 SEKAFSFISKLH
+301 SEEAFSFISKLH

-332 FSQQDAK
+332 FSQKDAK
-339 YYIDILELLRFKSS
+339 YYINILELLRFKSS
-353 LPLLLVAKEKIIND
+353 LPLLLIAKEKIIND
-367 QEFTKILKVCAILS
+367 QEFTKILKACAVLS

-409 YKNTNEII
+409 YKNANEII

-436 YSKKATSGNDAKI
+436 YSKKATSGNDEKI
-449 VKFLLVNIERHL
+449 VKFLLFNIERHL

-467 EQLATV
+467 EQIATI
-473 EHILPSSSKD
+473 EHILPSSLND
-483 EKVHKLGNYILLEEK
+483 EKVHKLGNYILLE
-498 YNQQLKNKNFKEK
+498 
-511 INIYS
+511 
-516 QSNFK
+516 
-521 LAQYVS
+521 
-527 REFKVWDAK
+527 AK
-536 SIQKY
+536 
-541 QNFLADQALAIWKI
+541 
-555 NIRTQ
+555 

>member
-1 MSNSFLNTET
+1 MGNSFLNTET

-60 SVVLQETKD
+60 SIVLQETKD
-69 IKNIDI
+69 VKNIDI

-84 LSIFIAAVIAY
+84 LSIFIAAVIVY

-102 DKDKIDNE
+102 DKDKINNE

-146 TYIINQNIPNKS
+146 TYIINQNIPDKP

-170 HKAFG
+170 HKAFD
-175 FFQRK
+175 FFQKK

-185 QKEDGKKIAE
+185 QEEDGKKIAE

-206 IVIVVQNE
+206 IVIIVQNE

-251 LEQANAMWEDINNK
+251 LEQANSIWEDINNK

-283 DSVTKNRLF
+283 D
-292 KEVRKDIKT
+292 
-301 SEKAFSFISKLH
+301 
-313 NLSSLYLALQ
+313 
-323 NSNHNSWNE
+323 
-332 FSQQDAK
+332 
-339 YYIDILELLRFKSS
+339 
-353 LPLLLVAKEKIIND
+353 LV
-367 QEFTKILKVCAILS
+367 
-381 IRYSISKTRTNKLE
+381 
-395 SNYNKI
+395 
-401 ACNIFYDK
+401 
-409 YKNTNEII
+409 
-417 KALKL
+417 
-422 IDIDDND
+422 
-429 FKKSFSI
+429 
-436 YSKKATSGNDAKI
+436 
-449 VKFLLVNIERHL
+449 
-461 SGGICD
+461 
-467 EQLATV
+467 
-473 EHILPSSSKD
+473 
-483 EKVHKLGNYILLEEK
+483 
-498 YNQQLKNKNFKEK
+498 
-511 INIYS
+511 
-516 QSNFK
+516 
-521 LAQYVS
+521 
-527 REFKVWDAK
+527 
-536 SIQKY
+536 
-541 QNFLADQALAIWKI
+541 
-555 NIRTQ
+555 

>member
-1 MSNSFLNTET
+1 LNTET
-11 LTLNDLFSKD
+11 LTLNDLLSKD

-60 SVVLQETKD
+60 SIVLQETKD
-69 IKNIDI
+69 VKNIDI

-84 LSIFIAAVIAY
+84 LSIFIAAVIVY

-102 DKDKIDNE
+102 DKDKINNE

-146 TYIINQNIPNKS
+146 TYIINQNIPDKP

-170 HKAFG
+170 HKAFD
-175 FFQRK
+175 FFQKK

-185 QKEDGKKIAE
+185 QEEDGKKIAE

-206 IVIVVQNE
+206 IVIIVQNE

-251 LEQANAMWEDINNK
+251 LEQANSIWEDINNK

-283 DSVTKNRLF
+283 DLVTKNRLF
-292 KEVRKDIKT
+292 KEVRKNIKT
-301 SEKAFSFISKLH
+301 SEEAFSFISKLH

-332 FSQQDAK
+332 FSQKDAK
-339 YYIDILELLRFKSS
+339 YYINILELLRFKSS
-353 LPLLLVAKEKIIND
+353 LPLLLIAKEKIIND
-367 QEFTKILKVCAILS
+367 QEFTKILKACAVLS

-409 YKNTNEII
+409 YKNANEII

-436 YSKKATSGNDAKI
+436 YSKKATSGNDEKI
-449 VKFLLVNIERHL
+449 VKFLLFNIERHL

-467 EQLATV
+467 EQIATI
-473 EHILPSSSKD
+473 EHILPSSLND
-483 EKVHKLGNYILLEEK
+483 EKVHKLGNYILLEAK

-511 INIYS
+511 IDIYS
-516 QSNFK
+516 KSNFK
-521 LAQYVS
+521 LAQYVA
-527 REFKVWDAK
+527 ENFKTWDTK
-536 SIQKY
+536 SIDQY
-541 QNFLADQALAIWKI
+541 QNFLAKQALALWKF
-555 NIRTQ
+555 

>member
-1 MSNSFLNTET
+1 MGNSFLNTET

-60 SVVLQETKD
+60 SIVLQETKD
-69 IKNIDI
+69 VKNIDI

-84 LSIFIAAVIAY
+84 LSIFIAAVIVY

-102 DKDKIDNE
+102 DKDKINNE

-146 TYIINQNIPNKS
+146 TYIINQNIPDKP

-170 HKAFG
+170 HKAFD
-175 FFQRK
+175 FFQKK

-185 QKEDGKKIAE
+185 QEEDGKKIAE

-206 IVIVVQNE
+206 IVIIVQNE

-251 LEQANAMWEDINNK
+251 LEQANSIWEDINNK

-283 DSVTKNRLF
+283 DLVTKNRLF
-292 KEVRKDIKT
+292 KEVRKNIKT
-301 SEKAFSFISKLH
+301 SEEAFSFISKLH

-332 FSQQDAK
+332 FSQKDAK
-339 YYIDILELLRFKSS
+339 YYINILELLRFKSS
-353 LPLLLVAKEKIIND
+353 LPLLLIAKEKIIND
-367 QEFTKILKVCAILS
+367 QEFTKILKACAVLS

-409 YKNTNEII
+409 YKNANEII

-436 YSKKATSGNDAKI
+436 YSKKATSGNDEKI
-449 VKFLLVNIERHL
+449 VKFLLFNIERHL

-467 EQLATV
+467 EQIATI
-473 EHILPSSSKD
+473 EHILPSS
-483 EKVHKLGNYILLEEK
+483 
-498 YNQQLKNKNFKEK
+498 
-511 INIYS
+511 
-516 QSNFK
+516 
-521 LAQYVS
+521 
-527 REFKVWDAK
+527 
-536 SIQKY
+536 
-541 QNFLADQALAIWKI
+541 
-555 NIRTQ
+555 